1 MNRQKF
7 NEKWG
12 SSQGHG
18 SSTLGSILN
27 IAKAGSDNSPVGFIA
42 NSFRAGSSLNK
53 KINGVAKNFNNNTRT
68 EKQRDWLLVRL
79 DECKMRLR
87 LGKKKMALIVPNPI
101 RATVAELESL
111 ENEVKEAKTMDE
123 LKTLGDRTSYA
134 LGWGK

>member
-1 MNRQKF
+1 M
-7 NEKWG
+7 
-12 SSQGHG
+12 
-18 SSTLGSILN
+18 
-27 IAKAGSDNSPVGFIA
+27 
-42 NSFRAGSSLNK
+42 
-53 KINGVAKNFNNNTRT
+53 NGVAKNFDKNTRT
-68 EKQRDWLLVRL
+68 EKQRDSLLVRL